1 MELKNQV
8 LVIIQA
14 RYNSTRFPGKVVKKI
29 NNKTILEILI
39 KRLNKSKYVSKI
51 IVACSKNQKDKAIIN
66 VCKKTGINYFSG
78 SENDVLDRYYQ
89 AAKKYKALNVV
100 RITADCPLIDPKIVD
115 QVIINFFLKK
125 VDYASNVNP
134 PTFPDGM
141 DIEIFKFSALKEAYT
156 KAKLVSEREHV
167 TPFIINN
174 KKFKKF
180 NLQNF
185 EDNSSLRLTLDEKE
199 DFILIQKIIKSFKN
213 NIHFN
218 LKNILDLYKKNKDFF
233 SINSH
238 IKRNE
243 GYDLNLGQKMW
254 KRAKNIIPGGTMLFS
269 KNPDLFLPKFWPA
282 YFEKT
287 KGCNIWDL
295 QGKKYLDLS
304 MMGVGTNILGY
315 SRKEV
320 DNAVRNI
327 IDRGNMSTLNSKEE
341 VLLAEKL
348 VEMHPWSSMV
358 RFTRTGGEALAVAIR
373 IARAA
378 SGKNNVAICGY
389 HGWHD
394 WYLSANLSD
403 SNNLNSHLMRNLPI
417 KGVNQKLK
425 NSAFVFEYNKL
436 DQLND
441 IIKKNNIGAVI
452 MEVSRNEKPE
462 SNFLEKIRSLTKKKN
477 IILIFD
483 ECTSGFRETYGGLH
497 LKYKISPDIAMFG
510 KALGNGYAVN
520 AVVGNDEVMKYAE
533 STFISSTFW
542 TERIG
547 SAAALATL
555 ELMKKI
561 KSWEIISATGI
572 KIKKNWL
579 KIANLHKL
587 KIKIEGLDALPRF
600 NFDSK
605 LNLYYKTFISQEF
618 LKKNFLASNAIYV
631 CTEHNSKIMN
641 QYFEI
646 LDDIFYKIKKINNSN
661 EDFKLKLEGPCCIGS
676 LRDKIYDKK

>member
-1 MELKNQV
+1 V
-8 LVIIQA
+8 
-14 RYNSTRFPGKVVKKI
+14 
-29 NNKTILEILI
+29 
-39 KRLNKSKYVSKI
+39 
-51 IVACSKNQKDKAIIN
+51 
-66 VCKKTGINYFSG
+66 
-78 SENDVLDRYYQ
+78 
-89 AAKKYKALNVV
+89 
-100 RITADCPLIDPKIVD
+100 
-115 QVIINFFLKK
+115 
-125 VDYASNVNP
+125 
-134 PTFPDGM
+134 
-141 DIEIFKFSALKEAYT
+141 LKEAYT

-180 NLQNF
+180 NLQNV

-213 NIHFN
+213 NFHFN
-218 LKNILDLYKKNKDFF
+218 LKNILDLYKKNKEFF

-269 KNPDLFLPKFWPA
+269 KNPDLFLPKYWPA

-287 KGCNIWDL
+287 KGCNVWDL
-295 QGKKYLDLS
+295 QGKKYFDLS
-304 MMGVGTNILGY
+304 MMGVGTNTLGY

-320 DNAVRNI
+320 DSAVRNI
-327 IDRGNMSTLNSKEE
+327 IDKGNMSTLNSKEE

-358 RFTRTGGEALAVAIR
+358 RFARTGGEAAAVAIR

-378 SGKNNVAICGY
+378 SGKDNVAICGY

-403 SNNLNSHLMRNLPI
+403 HNNLNSHLMRNLPI
-417 KGVNQKLK
+417 RGVSEKLK
-425 NSAFVFEYNKL
+425 NSIFTFEYNKF
-436 DQLND
+436 DQLKN
-441 IIKKNNIGAVI
+441 IITKNNIGTVF

-497 LKYKISPDIAMFG
+497 LKYKISPDIATFG
-510 KALGNGYAVN
+510 KALGNGYAIN
-520 AVVGNDEVMKYAE
+520 AIVGNYEVMKYAE

-561 KSWEIISATGI
+561 KSWEIISTIGLN
-572 KIKKNWL
+572 IKKNWA
-579 KIANLHKL
+579 KIANSHKL

-605 LNLYYKTFISQEF
+605 LNLIYKTFISQEF
-618 LKKNFLASNAIYV
+618 LKKNFLASNAIYA
-631 CTEHNSKIMN
+631 CTEHNPKIIN
-641 QYFEI
+641 RYFEI
-646 LDDIFYKIKKINNSN
+646 LDDIFCKIAKTIHAN
-661 EDFKLKLEGPCCIGS
+661 EDFKLNLEGPCCIGN